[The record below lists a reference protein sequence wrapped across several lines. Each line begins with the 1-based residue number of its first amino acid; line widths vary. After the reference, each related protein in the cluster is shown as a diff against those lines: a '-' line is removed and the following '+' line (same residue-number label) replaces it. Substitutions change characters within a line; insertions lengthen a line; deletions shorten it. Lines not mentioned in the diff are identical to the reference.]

1 MNSYIKYSLISN
13 EIQNSSIF
21 EEENNSINDLSR
33 FPDIESQNGN
43 NINFNLIKNNNN
55 NIFSTDI
62 ITDSE
67 DLRLPEPNS
76 LTTKRNPRQKKAKFI
91 ISRKRKRGPRSKIP
105 RKRTRIHSSSDFD
118 NLHRKIQVHFLTF
131 IINVSNDAILAEF
144 GKKSS
149 SINLKTYLMM
159 RKKLLIIQIQN
170 I

>member
-21 EEENNSINDLSR
+21 EEENNSIHDLSR

-55 NIFSTDI
+55 IFSNDI

-67 DLRLPEPNS
+67 DLRLLEPNS

-105 RKRTRIHSSSDFD
+105 RKRTRIHTSSDFD